1 MGKTAGFRIRIEPE
15 LHQRFLETCKAQD
28 IPAAQVLREFIRQYV
43 SNHEQTSQLD
53 LFQMD
58 GRQDRAD

>member
-53 LFQMD
+53 FFQMD